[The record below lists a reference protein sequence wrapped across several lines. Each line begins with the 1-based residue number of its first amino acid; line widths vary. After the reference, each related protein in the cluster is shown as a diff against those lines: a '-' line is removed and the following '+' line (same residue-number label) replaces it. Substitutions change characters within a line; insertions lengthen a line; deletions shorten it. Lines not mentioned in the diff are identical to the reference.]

1 MSSEKTTGRPRELD
15 VESAATEEESASEK
29 NVKALA
35 WVLTEMWTR
44 GRNQF
49 KAAGVKSSRVVAYV
63 LD

>member
-35 WVLTEMWTR
+35 WVLTEM
-44 GRNQF
+44 
-49 KAAGVKSSRVVAYV
+49 
-63 LD
+63 

>member
-1 MSSEKTTGRPRELD
+1 MWN
-15 VESAATEEESASEK
+15 SAATEEESASEK

-44 GRNQF
+44 GRNRF